1 MFHLTN
7 VVLDDFMDLLVDG
20 LIQISSGVV
29 EGQALEWILIF
40 LFLVLTVERELGE
53 DGIQHLQG

>member
-29 EGQALEWILIF
+29 EGKALEWILIF
-40 LFLVLTVERELGE
+40 LFLVLAIERELGE
-53 DGIQHLQG
+53 DGVQYLQG

>member
-20 LIQISSGVV
+20 LIQISCGVI
-29 EGQALEWILIF
+29 EGQTLEWILIF
-40 LFLVLTVERELGE
+40 LFLVLAIERELGE
-53 DGIQHLQG
+53 DGVQHLQG